1 MGYRSY
7 VYVAIVPAAE
17 TDHQHVQ
24 PLMDQLKLLMATQ
37 FKFVSDEFEPSDWV
51 VWDWSPG
58 RLDIEIKDVK
68 WYPSY
73 LGVQA
78 FHKFLDAIIELG
90 YSYEFVRLGED
101 GDDTEQL
108 SGGDLDDHLLDV
120 VRNVER
126 I

>member
-1 MGYRSY
+1 MGYRSD

-17 TDHQHVQ
+17 TDPQHVQ

-37 FKFVSDEFEPSDWV
+37 FKFVSDEFAPSDWV

-58 RLDIEIKDVK
+58 RLDIEITDVK

-73 LGVQA
+73 LDVQA

-90 YSYEFVRLGED
+90 YSYEFLRLGED
-101 GDDTEQL
+101 DVDIERL
-108 SGGDLDDHLLDV
+108 SGGGLDDHLLDV